1 MMEHRHHSLQE
12 AFFCTLMPQSASQA
26 IKGDRTASV
35 VNGQLAVAA
44 DGEVQRRAVF
54 VKSLQE
60 QDHTLQAP
68 IQQRS
73 PDCETSTGPSDPKV
87 AAATSSNDQVVLA
100 ASVVHHTI
108 GKDLHALKMMFPH
121 WLWPCK
127 ATW

>member
-1 MMEHRHHSLQE
+1 MMEHRHRSLQE
-12 AFFCTLMPQSASQA
+12 AFFRTLMPKLASQA
-26 IKGDRTASV
+26 IEGDRTASV
-35 VNGQLAVAA
+35 LNEQPVVAV

-87 AAATSSNDQVVLA
+87 AAATSSNDQA
-100 ASVVHHTI
+100 A
-108 GKDLHALKMMFPH
+108 
-121 WLWPCK
+121 
-127 ATW
+127 